1 MSSRREREKDERR
14 KYILSKAQNLF
25 ASKGYRAT
33 SMAEIA
39 EASEFAVGSLYS
51 FFKSKD
57 EILSTIFTEHIAYI
71 LEQTDN
77 IRQDETINAR
87 DKMEKAVEEL
97 IKLYVN
103 NQDFYK
109 IYIGEARSVEWGVRT
124 EVGEYIYEGTEK
136 YLKIFSEIVKEA
148 MAQGYVEE
156 SLDPEFLALILRN
169 YIHSTVSHVIYSKK
183 SIELEKMISITKRML
198 FNGISPQ

>member
-97 IKLYVN
+97 IKLYVD